1 MGIDIGSRISCTN
14 ESDWRIAA
22 GKLHF
27 VKFETAKIDS
37 AMSFIREN
45 CLHMSH
51 RGDDEVTDVV
61 RIKATGGGAFKFSD
75 VFQVEAE
82 QSVIICVI

>member
-1 MGIDIGSRISCTN
+1 MAFLRSYSQKLF
-14 ESDWRIAA
+14 A

-51 RGDDEVTDVV
+51 RGDDEITDVV

-75 VFQVEAE
+75 VFQV
-82 QSVIICVI
+82 SDSNKLPRVRH

>member
-1 MGIDIGSRISCTN
+1 M
-14 ESDWRIAA
+14 
-22 GKLHF
+22 
-27 VKFETAKIDS
+27 KFETAKIDS

-51 RGDDEVTDVV
+51 RGDDEITDVV

-75 VFQVEAE
+75 VFQVAA
-82 QSVIICVI
+82 